1 MLNENAPA
9 KGLKLSLA
17 KLGFS
22 VSRADTSG
30 MNVLPSQYELLAKM
44 LEVNSL
50 RHHVISQNVAN
61 VNTPGVQRLR
71 VEFEDALIRQLKQS
85 SKVDVK
91 QLQPRIVEDN
101 TTPKRADGNNI
112 DIDKEM
118 ARLEQNTLLSS
129 TYLQI
134 MTSKFNMLRRAISS
148 G

>member
-1 MLNENAPA
+1 MLD
-9 KGLKLSLA
+9 
-17 KLGFS
+17 
-22 VSRADTSG
+22 VS
-30 MNVLPSQYELLAKM
+30 
-44 LEVNSL
+44 SL

-71 VEFEDALIRQLKQS
+71 VDFEDALIRQLKQS
-85 SKVDVK
+85 GNAGVK

-101 TTPKRADGNNI
+101 TTPARADGNNI

-118 ARLEQNTLLSS
+118 ARLEQNSLLSS